1 MLLEVRG
8 LAFDVTAG
16 GPPDGRPVVLLH
28 GFPLNRHCWSQV
40 TSLLHAAG
48 LRTYA
53 VDQRGYSPGAR
64 PDGVDAYRLAE
75 CVADALAFVD
85 TLAGGRADV
94 VGHDFGALVG
104 WQLAIDHPSAVR
116 TLTTVSVPHP
126 AAFGHALLTDP
137 EQQRRSSYFTL
148 FRTAGKAEH
157 VLTRDGGA
165 ALRTML
171 AGAGASRVDVYAAP
185 LLAPGALTATLNW
198 YRAMSVAD
206 LASASPVTVPTTYVW
221 GDRDVA
227 VAPTTA
233 EASAAHVTADYRS
246 VPLAGVDH
254 WIPDTDPGPLADAIL
269 ARLATTDPGRDR
281 TARPVSDRG
290 SLPAVVDPGVPP
302 AAGGTLP
309 AAGGGAGLPSGVDP
323 DRPVVA
329 DGGAHPV
336 AGHAAGPGTGSGVD
350 GGADLGRRGAGGDTD
365 EESAGS

>member
-40 TSLLHAAG
+40 TSSLHAAG

-53 VDQRGYSPGAR
+53 IDQRGYSPGAR

-116 TLTTVSVPHP
+116 TLTTVSVAHP

-137 EQQRRSSYFTL
+137 DQQRRSSYFDL
-148 FRTAGKAEH
+148 FRAAGKAEH
-157 VLTRDGGA
+157 VLTRDDGA

-198 YRAMSVAD
+198 YRAMSIGD
-206 LASASPVTVPTTYVW
+206 LASAPPVTVPTTYVW
-221 GDRDVA
+221 GDQDVA

-233 EASAAHVTADYRS
+233 AASAAYVSADYRF

-269 ARLATTDPGRDR
+269 ARIATTDPRPDR
-281 TARPVSDRG
+281 TATPVADRG
-290 SLPAVVDPGVPP
+290 EPPPGV
-302 AAGGTLP
+302 G
-309 AAGGGAGLPSGVDP
+309 P

-329 DGGAHPV
+329 DSGADSVAGAAGRAGAPVVAGGAE
-336 AGHAAGPGTGSGVD
+336 GSGTVGRPGSGVD
-350 GGADLGRRGAGGDTD
+350 DGADLGRRGAGGDTD